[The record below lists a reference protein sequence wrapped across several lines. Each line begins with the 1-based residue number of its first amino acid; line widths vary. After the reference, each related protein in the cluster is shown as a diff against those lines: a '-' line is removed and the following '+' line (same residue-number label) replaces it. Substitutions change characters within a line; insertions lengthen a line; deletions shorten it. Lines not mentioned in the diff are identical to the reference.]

1 MDIVYACYGKVG
13 GHFTLSEHIQML
25 GVARTD
31 ILKWDVQDLKKVEIA
46 ASDAPY
52 VYAWNFG
59 GVRVPFDHTWS
70 KGSMTF
76 APVGAYFLTYWNRQ
90 TRKLYVSRTS
100 EQQDS
105 SPLLRPHDSLSPIA
119 LAVGLKQLSLSD
131 IVTSKLWDAPIA
143 NPISLSLEDTDG
155 DACVVV
161 KELKITITN
170 TELRSVCALDAQ
182 LRNSVP
188 VSLSNNVA
196 CIENASIILA
206 PENRIIVSGL
216 DRPVPSLIEVQIRK
230 CVPAETPS
238 FLKSVLSPF
247 LVLQATL
254 ATKTI
259 YYVFGVG
266 ELSSR
271 SWIAI
276 SSLDVVV
283 DDMLKWA
290 SKEVSHQMQS
300 RGVCLTNAPIPEGL
314 AVKSS
319 QQTQKFASPVDAP
332 VPDGFQLVQSVVT
345 TIKTEPLSTSDPN
358 PYLSTPNFIRT
369 LTPSSSSVSIPDSVK
384 GLVYDAPKPASIP
397 VLDAKPRSIGIAKR
411 RIEGRVSDNCNGTVS
426 VPDSFDLRGLIHRS
440 VSNVPISLQDL
451 RRKIRATLDV
461 DKLTLNQTL
470 NLMVRE
476 DCLVREMR
484 SGNPYFSIGAKW
496 KPFPDVVHVSKN
508 FRVSW
513 PSPDLPLRVYYDYLF
528 SSGLHPVEIKTTMSP
543 VLPWGHS
550 YQIVDAAKFVSQFG
564 EVPDLSAGSPPGA
577 YVITMKDGTT
587 RNLVLSPP
595 SQRFIG
601 YLVDVAKQK
610 AEKCSSVQ
618 TESPKM
624 RTCTTTFMGKK
635 VNGYGVD
642 QSSAI
647 LHASARLV
655 IELFIGSADSSN
667 PGISFPY

>member
-25 GVARTD
+25 GVSRMD

-59 GVRVPFDHTWS
+59 GIRVPFDHSWS
-70 KGSMTF
+70 KGFMSF
-76 APVGAYFLTYWNRQ
+76 SPVGAYFLTYWNRQ

-131 IVTSKLWDAPIA
+131 IVTSKLWDSPIA

-161 KELKITITN
+161 KDLKITITN
-170 TELRSVCALDAQ
+170 AELRSVCALDAQ
-182 LRNSVP
+182 FRNSVP

-216 DRPVPSLIEVQIRK
+216 DRPVPSLVEVQIRK
-230 CVPAETPS
+230 CVPVETPS

-247 LVLQATL
+247 LVLQAML

-266 ELSSR
+266 ELSNR
-271 SWIAI
+271 SWIAV

-290 SKEVSHQMQS
+290 SKEVSNQMQN
-300 RGVCLTNAPIPEGL
+300 RGVCLTNAPVPE
-314 AVKSS
+314 
-319 QQTQKFASPVDAP
+319 
-332 VPDGFQLVQSVVT
+332 GFQLVQSVVT
-345 TIKTEPLSTSDPN
+345 TVKTDPAPVSDPS
-358 PYLSTPNFIRT
+358 PYLSIPNFIRT
-369 LTPSSSSVSIPDSVK
+369 LTPSSSNISVPDSIK
-384 GLVYDAPKPASIP
+384 GLVYDSPKPASIP
-397 VLDAKPRSIGIAKR
+397 VLDAKPRSIGVSKR
-411 RIEGRVSDNCNGTVS
+411 RIEGRVGDNCSGTVS
-426 VPDSFDLRGLIHRS
+426 VPDSFDLRGQIHRS

-451 RRKIRATLDV
+451 RKKVRATLVV

-470 NLMVRE
+470 NLMVKE
-476 DCLVREMR
+476 DCLVREMK
-484 SGNPYFSIGAKW
+484 SGDPFFSIGPKW

-513 PSPDLPLRVYYDYLF
+513 PSSDLPLRIYYDYLF
-528 SSGLHPVEIKTTMSP
+528 SSGLHPVEVKVTMSP
-543 VLPWGHS
+543 VLPWGHV
-550 YQIVDAAKFVSQFG
+550 YQIVDAVKFLSQFG
-564 EVPDLSAGSPPGA
+564 EVPDLGAGSPPGA

-595 SQRFIG
+595 SQKFIG

-618 TESPKM
+618 TENHKSKI
-624 RTCTTTFMGKK
+624 CTTTFMGKK

-642 QSSAI
+642 QSAAI

-655 IELFIGSADSSN
+655 IELFIGSADNSN